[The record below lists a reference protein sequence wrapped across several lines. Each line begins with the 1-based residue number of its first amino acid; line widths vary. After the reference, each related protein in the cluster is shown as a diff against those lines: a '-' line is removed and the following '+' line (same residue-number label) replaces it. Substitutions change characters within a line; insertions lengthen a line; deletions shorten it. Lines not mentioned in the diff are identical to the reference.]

1 MNDGTLSPSSQ
12 HIDIEA
18 GSAKVWQSMAH
29 PRLSIVIPAYN
40 ESARIEDALERVM
53 SCVAERGWDAEVV
66 VVDDGSKDNTAE
78 IVHRWMEH
86 HPRLHLV
93 HNPGNK
99 GKGYS
104 VRNGLLQ
111 AAGDIVMFTDAD
123 LSAPMEEA
131 ERLIAAIEDGADVAI
146 GSRWMDRTRQTI
158 HQPLYRQFFGRCFN
172 WITRTV
178 MGLPFKDTQCGFKAF
193 KRSTAQVIFRLQTI
207 ERWGFDPEILFIAR
221 KLKYVI
227 REVPV
232 TWGHDERSRM
242 SYLKDG
248 MKMLEDMARIRAN
261 SVAGRYDEAIAAMKD
276 TSKMVTPQV
285 AKVGTSVASVGKIG
299 AEARR

>member
-1 MNDGTLSPSSQ
+1 MG
-12 HIDIEA
+12 
-18 GSAKVWQSMAH
+18 H
-29 PRLSIVIPAYN
+29 PHLSIVIPAYN
-40 ESARIEDALERVM
+40 ESARIEDALERVL
-53 SCVAERGWDAEVV
+53 SCINERGWDAEVL
-66 VVDDGSKDNTAE
+66 VVDDGSKDDTAA
-78 IVHRWMEH
+78 IVQRWMAT
-86 HPRLHLV
+86 HPRLHLIQ
-93 HNPGNK
+93 NPGNK

-111 AAGDIVMFTDAD
+111 AAGEIVMFTDAD

-131 ERLIAAIEDGADVAI
+131 ERLIAALEYGADVAI

-172 WITRTV
+172 WVTRTI
-178 MGLPFKDTQCGFKAF
+178 MGLPYKDTQCGFKAF
-193 KRSTAQVIFRLQTI
+193 KRDAAQIIFRLQTI

-221 KLKYVI
+221 KLKYIV

-248 MKMLEDMARIRAN
+248 MKMLEDMARIRSN
-261 SVAGRYDEAIAAMKD
+261 SIRGRYDEAIAAMKD
-276 TSKMVTPQV
+276 TSTMVTPPV
-285 AKVGTSVASVGKIG
+285 EPAVKAPIKAAAKAI
-299 AEARR
+299 R

>member
-1 MNDGTLSPSSQ
+1 
-12 HIDIEA
+12 
-18 GSAKVWQSMAH
+18 MAH
-29 PRLSIVIPAYN
+29 PQLSIVIPAYN
-40 ESARIEDALERVM
+40 ESARIEAALERVLG
-53 SCVAERGWDAEVV
+53 CVAERGWDAEVL
-66 VVDDGSKDNTAE
+66 VVDDGSKDDTAA
-78 IVHRWMEH
+78 IVERWMVK

-93 HNPGNK
+93 KNAGNR

-111 AAGDIVMFTDAD
+111 AAGDVVMFTDAD

-131 ERLIAAIEDGADVAI
+131 ERLLAAIAEGADVAI

-172 WITRTV
+172 WVTRRV

-193 KRSTAQVIFRLQTI
+193 RRDVAQIIFRLQTI

-248 MKMLEDMARIRAN
+248 MKMLEDMAVIRGN
-261 SVAGRYDEAIAAMKD
+261 SVRGRYDEAIAAMKD
-276 TSKMVTPQV
+276 TSAMVTPQV
-285 AKVGTSVASVGKIG
+285 EKVDRVAKVG

>member
-1 MNDGTLSPSSQ
+1 
-12 HIDIEA
+12 
-18 GSAKVWQSMAH
+18 MAH
-29 PRLSIVIPAYN
+29 PQLSIVIPAYN
-40 ESARIEDALERVM
+40 ESARIENALERVM
-53 SCVAERGWDAEVV
+53 SCVQEQGWDAEVL
-66 VVDDGSKDNTAE
+66 VVDDGSKDNTAA
-78 IVHRWMEH
+78 IVQRWMSRY
-86 HPRLHLV
+86 PRLHLV
-93 HNPGNK
+93 QNPGNR

-111 AAGDIVMFTDAD
+111 AAGDVVMFTDAD

-131 ERLIAAIEDGADVAI
+131 ERLLAAIADGADVAI

-172 WITRTV
+172 WITRLV

-193 KRSTAQVIFRLQTI
+193 RRSAAQVIFRLQTI

-248 MKMLEDMARIRAN
+248 MKMLEDMAKIRTN
-261 SVAGRYDEAIAAMKD
+261 SLAGRYDEAIAAIKD
-276 TSKMVTPQV
+276 TSAMVTPQV
-285 AKVGTSVASVGKIG
+285 KQG
-299 AEARR
+299 AEVGVEVRHKAL

>member
-1 MNDGTLSPSSQ
+1 MGHPQLS
-12 HIDIEA
+12 
-18 GSAKVWQSMAH
+18 V
-29 PRLSIVIPAYN
+29 VIPAYN
-40 ESARIEDALERVM
+40 ESARIEAALERVLG
-53 SCVAERGWDAEVV
+53 CVAERGWDAEVL
-66 VVDDGSKDNTAE
+66 VVDDGSKDDTVA
-78 IVHRWMEH
+78 IVERWMVH

-93 HNPGNK
+93 KNAGNR

-111 AAGDIVMFTDAD
+111 AAGDVVMFTDAD

-131 ERLIAAIEDGADVAI
+131 ERLLAAIAAGADVAI

-172 WITRTV
+172 WITRWV

-193 KRSTAQVIFRLQTI
+193 RRQAAQVIFRLQTI

-248 MKMLEDMARIRAN
+248 MKMLEDMAVIRGN
-261 SVAGRYDEAIAAMKD
+261 SMLGRYDEAIAAMKD
-276 TSKMVTPQV
+276 TSAMVTPQV
-285 AKVGTSVASVGKIG
+285 EKVDRVAKVG

>member
-1 MNDGTLSPSSQ
+1 
-12 HIDIEA
+12 
-18 GSAKVWQSMAH
+18 MAH
-29 PRLSIVIPAYN
+29 PQLSIVVPAYN
-40 ESARIEDALERVM
+40 ESARIEATLERVM
-53 SCVAERGWDAEVV
+53 GCVLDREWDAEVL
-66 VVDDGSKDNTAE
+66 VVDDGSSDETAE
-78 IVHRWMEH
+78 IVERWAERY
-86 HPRLHLV
+86 PRLHLV
-93 HNPGNK
+93 QNPGNR

-111 AAGDIVMFTDAD
+111 AAGEIVMFTDAD

-131 ERLIAAIEDGADVAI
+131 ERLIAAIADGADVAI

-193 KRSTAQVIFRLQTI
+193 KREAAQVIFRLQTI

-248 MKMLEDMARIRAN
+248 MKMLEEMAVIRGN
-261 SVAGRYDEAIAAMKD
+261 SMAGRYDEAIAALKD

-285 AKVGTSVASVGKIG
+285 EHGVKPAIEV
-299 AEARR
+299 RQ

>member
-1 MNDGTLSPSSQ
+1 
-12 HIDIEA
+12 
-18 GSAKVWQSMAH
+18 MAH

-78 IVHRWMEH
+78 IVHRWMEQ

-131 ERLIAAIEDGADVAI
+131 ERLIAAIEDGVDVAI

-172 WITRTV
+172 WITRMV

-193 KRSTAQVIFRLQTI
+193 KRSAAQVIFRLQTI

-221 KLKYVI
+221 KLKYVV

-232 TWGHDERSRM
+232 TWGHDERSRI

-261 SVAGRYDEAIAAMKD
+261 SLAGRYDEAIAAMKD

-285 AKVGTSVASVGKIG
+285 AKVGANAAKAG